1 MGIKIYNTLTSQKE
15 DFIPLEPDRVGFYLC
30 GPTVYDYFHLGNA
43 RPFIVFDVY
52 RRFLMYRGF
61 QVKYVMNV
69 TDVDDKI
76 INRAQKEGV
85 SVAEIA
91 ARYTQAFFEDME
103 KLGIHRADV
112 HPKATEHIPEMIEL
126 IQKLLEKGYA
136 YKIGGDVY
144 FQVEKFR
151 KYGRL
156 SGKNLE
162 ELKAGARVEVD
173 ERKRN
178 PLDFALW
185 KAAKA
190 GEPCWESPWGKGR
203 PGWHI
208 ECSAMSMKYL
218 GETFDIHAGGED
230 LIFPHHEN
238 EIAQS
243 CAATSKKFA
252 RYWMHNGFLNIQGEK
267 MSKSLGNFLIARE
280 VVKRHRP
287 EVIRLFFLQKHYRSP
302 INYTEEILRQTA
314 NALDRLQNTL
324 QNIEYYLKDSPQG
337 TDVAHD
343 QIQQGSEF
351 SRLVQYS
358 KREFIKAMEDD
369 FNSAAAIGK
378 IFEMAKEANR
388 IMEKGELSK
397 VDQFALADF
406 RRMLLE
412 YDQFLG
418 ILPGKDGLKKG
429 EGDEDALVALLVQVR
444 EELRKKKEWG
454 LADRIRD
461 KLKELGYIIE
471 DRREGSVWYKV

>member
-15 DFIPLEPDRVGFYLC
+15 DFIPLEPGRVGFYLC

-52 RRFLMYRGF
+52 RRFLIYRGF

-112 HPKATEHIPEMIEL
+112 HPKATEHIPEMIKL

-406 RRMLLE
+406 RKMLLE

-444 EELRKKKEWG
+444 EELRKKKEWS
-454 LADRIRD
+454 LADRIRN

>member
-1 MGIKIYNTLTSQKE
+1 MKIYNTFTSQKE

-52 RRFLMYRGF
+52 RRFLIYRGF

-444 EELRKKKEWG
+444 EELRKKKEWS
-454 LADRIRD
+454 LADRIRN

>member
-444 EELRKKKEWG
+444 EELRKKKEWS

>member
-1 MGIKIYNTLTSQKE
+1 MGIKIYNTFTSQKE

-52 RRFLMYRGF
+52 RRFLIYRGF

-444 EELRKKKEWG
+444 EELRKKKEWS
-454 LADRIRD
+454 LADRIRN

>member
-302 INYTEEILRQTA
+302 INYTEEILQQTA

-324 QNIEYYLKDSPQG
+324 QNIEYYLKDSPQE

-444 EELRKKKEWG
+444 EELRKKKEWS

>member
-1 MGIKIYNTLTSQKE
+1 
-15 DFIPLEPDRVGFYLC
+15 
-30 GPTVYDYFHLGNA
+30 
-43 RPFIVFDVY
+43 
-52 RRFLMYRGF
+52 
-61 QVKYVMNV
+61 MNV

-444 EELRKKKEWG
+444 EELRKKKEWS

>member
-444 EELRKKKEWG
+444 EELRKKKEWS
-454 LADRIRD
+454 LADRIRN

>member
-52 RRFLMYRGF
+52 RRFLIYRGF

-444 EELRKKKEWG
+444 EELRKKKEWS
-454 LADRIRD
+454 LADRIRN

>member
-15 DFIPLEPDRVGFYLC
+15 DFIPLEPGRVGFYLC

-52 RRFLMYRGF
+52 RRFLIYRGF

-112 HPKATEHIPEMIEL
+112 HPKATEHIPEMIKL

-444 EELRKKKEWG
+444 EELRKKKEWS
-454 LADRIRD
+454 LADRIRN

>member
-52 RRFLMYRGF
+52 RRFLIYRGF

-144 FQVEKFR
+144 FQVEKFK

-444 EELRKKKEWG
+444 EELRKKKEWS
-454 LADRIRD
+454 LADRIRN

>member
-429 EGDEDALVALLVQVR
+429 EGDEDALVALLVQVP
-444 EELRKKKEWG
+444 L
-454 LADRIRD
+454 L
-461 KLKELGYIIE
+461 LKTLNPTH
-471 DRREGSVWYKV
+471 W

>member
-52 RRFLMYRGF
+52 RRFLIYRGF

-444 EELRKKKEWG
+444 EELRKKKEWS

>member
-52 RRFLMYRGF
+52 RRFLIYRGF

-112 HPKATEHIPEMIEL
+112 HPKATEHIPEMIKL

-444 EELRKKKEWG
+444 EELRKKKEWS
-454 LADRIRD
+454 LADRIRN

>member
-15 DFIPLEPDRVGFYLC
+15 DFIPLEPGRVGFYLC

-444 EELRKKKEWG
+444 EELRKKKEWS

>member
-15 DFIPLEPDRVGFYLC
+15 DFIPLEPGRVGFYLC

-85 SVAEIA
+85 PVAEIA

>member
-52 RRFLMYRGF
+52 RRFLIYRGF

-144 FQVEKFR
+144 FQVEKFK

-343 QIQQGSEF
+343 QIPQGSEF

-444 EELRKKKEWG
+444 EELRKKKEWS
-454 LADRIRD
+454 LADRIRN